1 MKRARRSNS
10 PLCFPSLSSGDS
22 LCPFLSNI
30 LSSLISFSL
39 PSLPAMAFSLSL
51 HLHFFPQNLIREGT
65 EDIPFVGCV
74 QRRKNQSIGLSPLI
88 DLRRHPVSPSAFCF
102 AGDIQLKGRILL
114 RQCLVSL
121 ASTASASLLQTDSN
135 SILHAAMS
143 LFDAIPS
150 GRILSRGRERKGS
163 QNEVSE
169 FGKSETALS
178 MVVGFLLVMSTNG
191 ASAFLYPVVDDENDG
206 VTQI

>member
-1 MKRARRSNS
+1 MRSEKEKPIDRA
-10 PLCFPSLSSGDS
+10 LSFDRFTDLLHDISGTQ
-22 LCPFLSNI
+22 NI
-30 LSSLISFSL
+30 S
-39 PSLPAMAFSLSL
+39 
-51 HLHFFPQNLIREGT
+51 G
-65 EDIPFVGCV
+65 
-74 QRRKNQSIGLSPLI
+74 
-88 DLRRHPVSPSAFCF
+88 
-102 AGDIQLKGRILL
+102 
-114 RQCLVSL
+114 
-121 ASTASASLLQTDSN
+121 LLQTDSN